1 MQLEWKTFST
11 AKSGNQSEENE
22 DACFPEDENNKEV
35 KEFRCALSDGA
46 TSTSFSRKWANLL
59 VKTCVLELESNQ
71 QNLKAVVKKG
81 QIQWNKSI
89 SELDLPW
96 HAVQK
101 TQQGAFSTLLWFRI
115 VQTGYSNKMLGNWQV
130 AAVGDTCFFH
140 IRANKI
146 QASFP
151 FQKSSEIN
159 NHPFLLSSIEN
170 KNEIL
175 WKNGLPQKGKGAFE
189 GGDEFIFMT
198 DALSYWFLSEL
209 EQGKSPMEEIRN
221 MIFTGKSNSAKF
233 DEWIVNL
240 RGNNSLKNDDTT
252 LAYLRIQKEE
262 PLIQV
267 KKWM

>member
-11 AKSGNQSEENE
+11 AKSGNQPEENE
-22 DACFPEDENNKEV
+22 DACYPEAGENKEV

-59 VKTCVLELESNQ
+59 VRNCVLELESTH
-71 QNLKAVVKKG
+71 QNLKAVVKNG
-81 QIQWNKSI
+81 QIQWSKSI

-96 HAVQK
+96 HAIQK

-115 VQTGYSNKMLGNWQV
+115 VQTGYSNKMLGNWQ
-130 AAVGDTCFFH
+130 AAAIGDTCFFH
-140 IRANKI
+140 IRANNI

-151 FQKSSEIN
+151 VQKSSEIN

-175 WKNGLPQKGKGAFE
+175 WKNGLPQKGRGAFE
-189 GGDEFIFMT
+189 GGDEFLFMT
-198 DALSYWFLSEL
+198 DALSYWFLNEL
-209 EQGKSPMEEIRN
+209 EQGKSPLEEIRN
-221 MIFTGKSNSAKF
+221 QLLISRTKAVKF
-233 DEWIVNL
+233 DEWITGL
-240 RGNNSLKNDDTT
+240 RRNNSLKNDDST

-262 PLIQV
+262 PFTQV
-267 KKWM
+267 KRWM